1 MMHSGRRRAK
11 LTSLFTEPS
20 QPHATAPD
28 RNRTPQPPLAAVETD
43 PVSAGGGRR
52 ALLRH
57 KVFSAKALCLTA
69 ALVTLCGI
77 VTGVVGMGLV

>member
-1 MMHSGRRRAK
+1 MMRSGRRRAK

-28 RNRTPQPPLAAVETD
+28 RNRTPQPPLAA
-43 PVSAGGGRR
+43 
-52 ALLRH
+52 
-57 KVFSAKALCLTA
+57 
-69 ALVTLCGI
+69 ALVALCGI